1 MIHIHLSTHPRTGT
15 ITIHGER
22 FDLATWH
29 RAGEGQMHAT
39 TTDGERVTLAA
50 EDGEEGIAGSITIGN
65 TLAAR
70 IWSIRDGVRDGATL
84 TLTGTAYEVP
94 SDQWLADYVERM
106 AGRVR
111 G

>member
-39 TTDGERVTLAA
+39 TTDGERVTLATA
-50 EDGEEGIAGSITIGN
+50 DDGDGIHGGMCIGN

-70 IWSIRDGVRDGATL
+70 RWTIRDGVRDGATL
-84 TLTGTAYEVP
+84 TGTAYPVP
-94 SDQWLADYVERM
+94 SDEWLEQYIERM